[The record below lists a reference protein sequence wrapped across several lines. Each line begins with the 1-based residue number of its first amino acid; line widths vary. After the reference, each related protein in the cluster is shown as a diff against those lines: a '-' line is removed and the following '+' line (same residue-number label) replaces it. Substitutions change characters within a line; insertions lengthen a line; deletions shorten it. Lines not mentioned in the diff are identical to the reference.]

1 MKLFN
6 DLKLKF
12 EQPNWASNPEF
23 ALIDTVLEQHPELIK
38 LLADDITKGC
48 KCSQFGRKDTPTVEQ
63 IVRAAIYKE
72 IRKLDYRE
80 LAFHQEDSRICEKF
94 LKLEDREPFSF
105 QTFQEYISKISPENV
120 KKFMVALNKIAI
132 NEGMEDVRQL
142 RQDTTVIET
151 NIHYPTNNALIWDC
165 IKESHRLLGH
175 LAEEV
180 NTLNYIDY
188 TVSAKK
194 TFYKINNTKHPD
206 KRVKLFLKQ
215 LITFT
220 KSINQVAN
228 TVKKNFDSITADEIK
243 KMLQDFLPVMKQVY
257 DFAYRKEIKG
267 ESVPNDEKLFSIYE
281 QHTDI
286 IVKGGRDVKFGHKIS
301 LAGGKSNLIL
311 DCDILRGNPADTTF
325 YQPTIERIQ
334 ANYEKTPKSSVT
346 DGAYA
351 CTGNVEFAKEKGIVN
366 IVFNKVVGSL
376 KSIAS
381 SKNMETRLKK
391 WRSGIEAVISN
402 LKRGFDL
409 FVCNWKGWGH
419 FQAKVLWGVI
429 GCNIRTLTGIMLRRF
444 SV

>member
-12 EQPNWASNPEF
+12 EQANWASNPEF
-23 ALIDTVLEQHPELIK
+23 ALFDTVLEQHPELIN
-38 LLADDITKGC
+38 LLASDITKGC
-48 KCSQFGRKDTPTVEQ
+48 KTSQFGRKDTPTVEQ

-72 IRKLDYRE
+72 MKKLDYRE
-80 LAFHQEDSRICEKF
+80 LEFHQEDSRICEKF
-94 LKLEDREPFSF
+94 LKLEGRDPFSF
-105 QTFQEYISKISPENV
+105 QTFQEYISKITQE
-120 KKFMVALNKIAI
+120 KLKELLVALNKIAI
-132 NEGMEDVRQL
+132 NEGLEDVSQI
-142 RQDTTVIET
+142 RQDTTVIAT
-151 NIHYPTNNALIWDC
+151 NIHYPTNNALVWDC

-194 TFYKINNTKHPD
+194 TFFKINNTKSSD

-220 KSINQVAN
+220 KCINQVAN
-228 TVKKNFDSITADEIK
+228 TVKKNFDSIVADGIK
-243 KMLQDFLPVMKQVY
+243 KMMQDFLPVMNQVY
-257 DFAYRKEIKG
+257 DMTYRKEIKG
-267 ESVPNDEKLFSIYE
+267 ESVSSDEKIFSIYE

-286 IVKGGRDVKFGHKIS
+286 IVKGSRDIQFGHKIS
-301 LAGGKSNLIL
+301 FAGGKSNLIL

-325 YQPTIERIQ
+325 YQPTIERILS
-334 ANYEKTPKSSVT
+334 NYERTPKSSAT

-351 CTGNVEFAKEKGIVN
+351 CSGNVEFAKEKGIVN
-366 IVFNKVVGSL
+366 IVFNKLVGSL

-402 LKRGFDL
+402 IKRGFNM
-409 FVCNWKGWGH
+409 FVCNWKGWEH
-419 FQAKVLWGVI
+419 FQAKVLWSVI
-429 GCNIRTLTGIMLRRF
+429 AYNIRVMTGIVLRQL
-444 SV
+444 SA

>member
-23 ALIDTVLEQHPELIK
+23 ALFDTVLEEHPELME
-38 LLADDITKGC
+38 LLAVDITKGC
-48 KCSQFGRKDTPTVEQ
+48 KRSQFGRKDTPTVEQ

-72 IRKLDYRE
+72 IKKLDYRE

-94 LKLEDREPFSF
+94 LKLEGRDPFSF
-105 QTFQEYISKISPENV
+105 QLFQEYISKITPE
-120 KKFMVALNKIAI
+120 KLKEFLVALNKIAI
-132 NEGMEDVRQL
+132 NEGMEDVSQI
-142 RQDTTVIET
+142 RQDTTAIAT
-151 NIHYPTNNALIWDC
+151 NIHYPTNNSLVWDC
-165 IKESHRLLGH
+165 IKESHRLLCY
-175 LAEEV
+175 LAEEA
-180 NTLNYIDY
+180 NNLSYIDY

-194 TFYKINNTKHPD
+194 TLFKINNTKHPD

-220 KSINQVAN
+220 KCINQVAN
-228 TVKKNFDSITADEIK
+228 TVKKNFDSITADLIK
-243 KMLQDFLPVMKQVY
+243 KMLRDFLPVMNQVY
-257 DFAYRKEIKG
+257 DMTYRKEIKG
-267 ESVPNDEKLFSIYE
+267 ETVPNDDKLFSIYE

-286 IVKGGRDVKFGHKIS
+286 IVKGSRDVHFGHKVS

-325 YQPTIERIQ
+325 FQPSIVRIQ
-334 ANYEKTPKSSVT
+334 SNYEKTPKSSVT

-351 CTGNVEFAKEKGIVN
+351 CTDNVEFAKKNGITN

-381 SKNMETRLKK
+381 SKNMETRMKK

-402 LKRGFDL
+402 IKRGFNM
-409 FVCNWKGWGH
+409 FVCNWKGWAH
-419 FQAKVLWGVI
+419 FQAKVLWSVI
-429 GCNIRTLTGIMLRRF
+429 AYNIRVMTGIVLRQL